1 MTAEVAEAA
10 LPACNIVCI
19 TGEEMQQKLSGY
31 LEVLFEQDPESV
43 GGALPDAQFYYV
55 PEN

>member
-1 MTAEVAEAA
+1 MAESA

-19 TGEEMQQKLSGY
+19 TGAEMQRKLSGY
-31 LEVLFEQDPESV
+31 LKALFEQEPEAV